1 MTDRL
6 ALARAGPLRSNLV
19 RFGIVGSLGFVI
31 DASILAALVHG
42 LVWSPLVARV
52 VSMAVAVLCTWRL
65 HRHWTFSSGTQRPP
79 FAQSMMYAAFQAL
92 TVCINYFVFSVL
104 VLEGGIWRAYPVLA
118 VAAGAI
124 AGMGLSYLLS
134 RHITFA
140 APRDLQ
146 TNRADCDRGL
156 V

>member
-1 MTDRL
+1 MTDRR
-6 ALARAGPLRSNLV
+6 ARAGPLRSHLV

-42 LVWSPLVARV
+42 LAWSPLVARV
-52 VSMAVAVLCTWRL
+52 VSIAVAVLCTWRL

-79 FAQSMMYAAFQAL
+79 FAQSMMYAGFQAL

-140 APRDLQ
+140 EPRDLQ

>member
-1 MTDRL
+1 MTDRR
-6 ALARAGPLRSNLV
+6 ARAGPLRSHLV

-42 LVWSPLVARV
+42 LAWSPLVARV
-52 VSMAVAVLCTWRL
+52 VSIAVAVLCTWRL

-118 VAAGAI
+118 VAVGAM

-134 RHITFA
+134 RYITFA

>member
-6 ALARAGPLRSNLV
+6 AIARAGPLRSNLV

-42 LVWSPLVARV
+42 LAWSPLVARV
-52 VSMAVAVLCTWRL
+52 VSIAVAVLFMWRL

-118 VAAGAI
+118 AAAGVI

-146 TNRADCDRGL
+146 TNRADCDGGL

>member
-1 MTDRL
+1 
-6 ALARAGPLRSNLV
+6 
-19 RFGIVGSLGFVI
+19 
-31 DASILAALVHG
+31 
-42 LVWSPLVARV
+42 
-52 VSMAVAVLCTWRL
+52 
-65 HRHWTFSSGTQRPP
+65 
-79 FAQSMMYAAFQAL
+79 MMYAAFQAL